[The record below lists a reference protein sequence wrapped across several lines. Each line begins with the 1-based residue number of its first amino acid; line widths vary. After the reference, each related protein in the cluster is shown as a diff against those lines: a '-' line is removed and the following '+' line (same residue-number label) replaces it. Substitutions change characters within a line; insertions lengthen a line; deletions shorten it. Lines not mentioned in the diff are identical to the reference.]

1 MLPDDV
7 LLEIFYIY
15 KKEPTLFGWCWCWK
29 MLAHVCRRWRRIV
42 LASPQI
48 LDLKIVC
55 NDRTPTRTSL
65 DIWPPFP
72 IIITWFPEHWG
83 SRDEKGPD
91 NIIAALERHD
101 RISQIS
107 FGSLSDDLLERF
119 TSLMQE
125 PLPAL
130 THLRFSTSAYTLT
143 PVVLP
148 RAFLGGSAPHLQ
160 SLTLSGFAFPT
171 LPTLLLSASDLVHL
185 NLNLSET
192 PNSMFPSPETMVT
205 CLGVLPN
212 LKQLFIGV
220 KHLSALP
227 GLTGLHP
234 STRTVLPALTVFDF
248 KGVNKYLDDFVARV
262 DTPLLDTLHIRF
274 LMGADSDIDIPQL
287 SRFIVR
293 AERLWPF
300 DRARLELEICSTS
313 IFLGPRILLNLRCDF
328 DRESL
333 LTSQL
338 CNRLSPLLSH
348 VEQLII
354 RGELGRRGGG
364 LPISELFHPFIAVQN
379 LYVCNEMVTHV
390 AAALRNLTP
399 DRAVEV
405 LPALHSLSFEGPYP
419 SRNLQEV
426 IRPFVALRQISDRP
440 VALEPWNTRS
450 LMDLGGW

>member
-1 MLPDDV
+1 MSGEDKAKCQATINVLPDDV
-7 LLEIFYIY
+7 LLEIFHVY

-72 IIITWFPEHWG
+72 IIITYFPGHWG
-83 SRDEKGPD
+83 SNDEEGPD

-107 FGSLSDDLLERF
+107 FGSLPDGLLERF

-130 THLRFSTSAYTLT
+130 THLRFSTSAYTLA

-148 RAFLGGSAPHLQ
+148 KAFLGGSAPRLQ
-160 SLTLSGFAFPT
+160 SLTLSGCAFPT
-171 LPTLLLSASDLVHL
+171 LPTLLVSASDLVYL

-192 PNSMFPSPETMVT
+192 PDSMFPSPETMVT

-212 LKQLFIGV
+212 LRQLVIGV
-220 KHLSALP
+220 KHLSSLQ
-227 GLTGLHP
+227 GGTSLHP
-234 STRTVLPALTVFDF
+234 STRTVLPALSVFDF

-274 LMGADSDIDIPQL
+274 PMGTESDIDIPQL

-300 DRARLELEICSTS
+300 DRARLELNICSAS
-313 IFLGPRILLNLRCDF
+313 ISLGPGVLLSLRCDF

-333 LTSQL
+333 LTAQL

-354 RGELGRRGGG
+354 RGDLGRRGGG
-364 LPISELFHPFIAVQN
+364 A
-379 LYVCNEMVTHV
+379 
-390 AAALRNLTP
+390 
-399 DRAVEV
+399 
-405 LPALHSLSFEGPYP
+405 YP
-419 SRNLQEV
+419 SRN
-426 IRPFVALRQISDRP
+426 FS
-440 VALEPWNTRS
+440 TRLS
-450 LMDLGGW
+450 LCRVCMCAMNW